1 MTALRIDAA
10 VKPSSHLRLLLYVTL
25 IGTLILLAWFAQLF
39 LWQYL
44 VIAIVT
50 ALVVSY
56 LALSRPIVLHLSQPP
71 LSQRLNQGWQLLM
84 HTSRGDALWQ
94 AELIAVQRYQLLVH
108 LQFKVVEP
116 QSKLLSITI
125 FRDQMN
131 PTQWQ
136 ALNILATV
144 THVQSS

>member
-1 MTALRIDAA
+1 MTTLRIDAA
-10 VKPSSHLRLLLYVTL
+10 VKPSSHLRLLLYIAL
-25 IGTLILLAWFAQLF
+25 IGTLMLLAWFAQLS

-50 ALVVSY
+50 SLVVSY

-125 FRDQMN
+125 FSDQIT

>member
-1 MTALRIDAA
+1 MTSLRIDAA
-10 VKPSSHLRLLLYVTL
+10 VKARSYLRLLIYITL
-25 IGTLILLAWFAQLF
+25 IGTLILLALFAQLS

-44 VIAIVT
+44 FVFIVT

-94 AELIAVQRYQLLVH
+94 AELISVQRYQLLIH

-116 QSKLLSITI
+116 RSKLLSITI
-125 FRDQMN
+125 FRDQMT

-136 ALNILATV
+136 AINILATV

>member
-1 MTALRIDAA
+1 M
-10 VKPSSHLRLLLYVTL
+10 
-25 IGTLILLAWFAQLF
+25 LLAWFAQLS

-50 ALVVSY
+50 SLVVSY
-56 LALSRPIVLHLSQPP
+56 LALSQPIVLHLSQPP

-125 FRDQMN
+125 FSDQIT

>member
-50 ALVVSY
+50 ALVISY